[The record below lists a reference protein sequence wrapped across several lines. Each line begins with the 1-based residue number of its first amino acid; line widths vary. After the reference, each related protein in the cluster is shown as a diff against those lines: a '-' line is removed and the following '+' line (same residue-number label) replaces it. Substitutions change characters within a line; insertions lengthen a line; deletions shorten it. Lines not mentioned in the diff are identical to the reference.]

1 MALILSP
8 TACDLRAPHG
18 RRGNAPIGVGSTC
31 AVCRSSRFK
40 HLWFVTRAGAALED
54 HLQLS
59 SMRVQPLAGVL
70 LGGLMSEVATQR
82 GVAAMI
88 GW

>member
-1 MALILSP
+1 MQ
-8 TACDLRAPHG
+8 
-18 RRGNAPIGVGSTC
+18 C
-31 AVCRSSRFK
+31 ADPRVSSISG
-40 HLWFVTRAGAALED
+40 FVTPAGAALED